1 MADRAPE
8 EVTGEQEAPVA
19 RLLGRTALVTG
30 ATSGFGRSIARA
42 LHAEGARVIGTGRRA
57 QRLNSLHAELG
68 DGFEGR
74 AFDLM
79 DDVATDA
86 AISDLSPDIVVH
98 NAGMALGLRG
108 ADAADLSDW
117 DAMIATNC
125 RAVARLTRALLPA
138 MVASGRGHVVLLS
151 SVAGSYPYPGGN
163 VYGAT
168 KAFVTQFALNLRAD
182 LAGRGVRVTSIEPG
196 MAHTEFSLVRFK
208 GDAEKAAAPYRGMQP
223 LSAEDVADAVL
234 WAVTRPAHVNIN
246 RIELMP
252 EAQAFGPFQV
262 VRSPE

>member
-1 MADRAPE
+1 
-8 EVTGEQEAPVA
+8 VSKEARVVA
-19 RLLGRTALVTG
+19 LTGRTALVTG
-30 ATSGFGRSIARA
+30 ATSGFGRAIAVA
-42 LHAEGARVIGTGRRA
+42 LHAEGATVLGTGRRA
-57 QRLNSLHAELG
+57 DRLAALGAELG
-68 DGFEGR
+68 DRFEAR

-79 DDVATDA
+79 DDAATDA
-86 AISDLSPDIVVH
+86 AIAGLAPDIVVH
-98 NAGMALGLRG
+98 NAGMALGLLG

-125 RAVARLTRALLPA
+125 RAVARLTRLLLPP
-138 MVASGRGHVVLLS
+138 MVASGRGHLVLLS

-196 MAHTEFSLVRFK
+196 MAQTEFSLVRFK
-208 GDAEKAAAPYRGMQP
+208 GDEEKAAAPYRGMHP
-223 LSAEDVADAVL
+223 LSAHDVADAVL
-234 WAVTRPAHVNIN
+234 WAVTRPPHVNIN

-262 VRSPE
+262 VRSPG